1 MSTKRRQSTSGGV
14 RKKPGPG
21 QNPKF
26 KYELVRYSQ
35 QGDLTSLSEEELAEF
50 KSANAG
56 FVAKWLT
63 DAGAEDATWEAQ
75 CKHVLDTV
83 MARPAA
89 PRLQEPSHH
98 RPHRPPPFL
107 WQKFKSAAWFLKPV
121 DPVALQ
127 LADYFKVV
135 KEPMDLGTV
144 RTRLLGGFYTGAEE
158 MADAVHLTFSNAM
171 MYNPAGSIPHEDA
184 KKCMAMFE
192 KKWEP
197 VARKARPPVAT
208 PTPGHAATSRGPPR
222 SLHPLRARPLPPHL
236 RTSAPPHLRTPAP
249 PHPRTFAP
257 APRRISPQE
266 TPQVAAYV
274 ARPPPSLTPP
284 PPHPP
289 PPPPPPLPLS
299 PLPPW
304 SPLPPTPPSL
314 SPQPPPSR
322 SPPCADCG
330 WPASRRRGGGSRS
343 RGLRAAAAAARR
355 AAARRAARHEQPLLV
370 TQVWSAL
377 TLTPPLTT
385 EQA

>member
-89 PRLQEPSHH
+89 PRLQELSHH

-236 RTSAPPHLRTPAP
+236 RTSAPPHPRTPAP
-249 PHPRTFAP
+249 PHLRTRPSPHLTAGDAAGGRIRRPPPPLPHPPPLTPPRPHPHLSRSVPCRLGRPFRPPHPRSHPSPHPHAHRRAQIAGGQPPADGAEAP
-257 APRRISPQE
+257 AP
-266 TPQVAAYV
+266 AAY
-274 ARPPPSLTPP
+274 A
-284 PPHPP
+284 PP
-289 PPPPPPLPLS
+289 PPPPAAPPPAE
-299 PLPPW
+299 PPGT
-304 SPLPPTPPSL
+304 SSL
-314 SPQPPPSR
+314 SS
-322 SPPCADCG
+322 
-330 WPASRRRGGGSRS
+330 
-343 RGLRAAAAAARR
+343 
-355 AAARRAARHEQPLLV
+355 
-370 TQVWSAL
+370 
-377 TLTPPLTT
+377 
-385 EQA
+385 

>member
-1 MSTKRRQSTSGGV
+1 
-14 RKKPGPG
+14 
-21 QNPKF
+21 
-26 KYELVRYSQ
+26 
-35 QGDLTSLSEEELAEF
+35 
-50 KSANAG
+50 
-56 FVAKWLT
+56 
-63 DAGAEDATWEAQ
+63 
-75 CKHVLDTV
+75 
-83 MARPAA
+83 
-89 PRLQEPSHH
+89 
-98 RPHRPPPFL
+98 
-107 WQKFKSAAWFLKPV
+107 
-121 DPVALQ
+121 
-127 LADYFKVV
+127 VV

-284 PPHPP
+284 PSPP
-289 PPPPPPLPLS
+289 PAPTPTSPAQSLAALVAPSAHPTLALTPAPTLTLTAVRRLRVASLPQTGRRLPLPR
-299 PLPPW
+299 PTRRRRRRPPRRR
-304 SPLPPTPPSL
+304 
-314 SPQPPPSR
+314 PPSR
-322 SPPCADCG
+322 QA
-330 WPASRRRGGGSRS
+330 
-343 RGLRAAAAAARR
+343 RAASPRNAGVVC
-355 AAARRAARHEQPLLV
+355 PNPNP
-370 TQVWSAL
+370 
-377 TLTPPLTT
+377 TPDH
-385 EQA
+385 

>member
-208 PTPGHAATSRGPPR
+208 PTPGHAATSRGRHAPCTR
-222 SLHPLRARPLPPHL
+222 SALARCLRTSAPPHL
-236 RTSAPPHLRTPAP
+236 RTSAPPHPRTPAP
-249 PHPRTFAP
+249 SHPPLAASHRRRRRRWPHTSP
-257 APRRISPQE
+257 AP
-266 TPQVAAYV
+266 
-274 ARPPPSLTPP
+274 PPPS
-284 PPHPP
+284 
-289 PPPPPPLPLS
+289 PLPLS